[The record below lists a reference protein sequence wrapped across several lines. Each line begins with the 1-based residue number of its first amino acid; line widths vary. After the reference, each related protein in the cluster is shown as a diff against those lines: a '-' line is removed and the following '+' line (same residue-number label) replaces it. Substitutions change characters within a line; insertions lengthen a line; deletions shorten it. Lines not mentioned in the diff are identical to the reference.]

1 MGSAKNWSKPSTS
14 SLDIRRLAPDS
25 RVSRSSR
32 RRQSYHRRRFSSC
45 DCRVDRCSGIRCQNV
60 VCFWDRCQNNGRYDD
75 DGGGA
80 NLLDDAD
87 DEAETMTSSTLLTG
101 RCCPSDSAEKTSYIL
116 HHAVPINIFSLFIVS
131 LSISINCYFL
141 KNISIP
147 IISAKF
153 LLS

>member
-14 SLDIRRLAPDS
+14 SLDIRRLDPDS

-60 VCFWDRCQNNGRYDD
+60 VCFRDRCQNNGRYDD

-80 NLLDDAD
+80 NLHDDD

-101 RCCPSDSAEKTSYIL
+101 RCCPSESAEKTSYIL

-141 KNISIP
+141 KNI
-147 IISAKF
+147 
-153 LLS
+153 

>member
-1 MGSAKNWSKPSTS
+1 MGSAKNWSRPSTS

-45 DCRVDRCSGIRCQNV
+45 DCRVDRCSGIRCQN
-60 VCFWDRCQNNGRYDD
+60 NGRYDD
-75 DGGGA
+75 DGGGKNLHDDDDDDAA
-80 NLLDDAD
+80 NLHDDD

-101 RCCPSDSAEKTSYIL
+101 RCCPSESAEKTSYIL

>member
-75 DGGGA
+75 DGGG
-80 NLLDDAD
+80 NLLDDDD

-131 LSISINCYFL
+131 IS
-141 KNISIP
+141 
-147 IISAKF
+147 
-153 LLS
+153 